1 MIQNKQIL
9 LTRMSVTIFIGVLI
23 ALLLILAL
31 AATVSL
37 ISNLNGSFGSD
48 YAHSAVAQ
56 HQVLYVF
63 NFIKY

>member
-31 AATVSL
+31 VATLSL
-37 ISNLNGSFGSD
+37 ISNLNASFGSH
-48 YAHSAVAQ
+48 YALIAVER
-56 HQVLYVF
+56 HQVLYAL
-63 NFIKY
+63 NFIK

>member
-23 ALLLILAL
+23 TLLLILAL

-37 ISNLNGSFGSD
+37 ISNLNGSFGSG
-48 YAHSAVAQ
+48 YAHIAVDR
-56 HQVLYVF
+56 HQVLYAL
-63 NFIKY
+63 NFI